1 MVGLRAIKTCVF
13 DSRSRLDRC
22 FAFLLLV
29 ICPDDGRGK
38 IVSIDTAN
46 ERKERRDGKSAD
58 GAERSFGV
66 FAVRSRTE
74 SSWARWWWH
83 VRSAEVAAGSSVS
96 VARS

>member
-22 FAFLLLV
+22 FAFLLLA

-46 ERKERRDGKSAD
+46 ERKERDGNSAE